1 MFLLVYLVLIP
12 IDKVENYYEK
22 CRNFEFWINNRKFA
36 LL

>member
-1 MFLLVYLVLIP
+1 MFKLAFLVP
-12 IDKVENYYEK
+12 ISIDWVENYYEK